1 MCLDALDLMSV
12 PLPEHVRPVDVAVTP
27 DHVGTAHWK
36 DYLILTKPEITF
48 LVTISALA
56 GFLLGTTG
64 AVDGWRLAWLLVGTA
79 LTSAGGGVLNHCL
92 EHRYD
97 AQMHRTASRP
107 IPAGRIAPRTAFGF
121 GLVLVAVGLGLL
133 CPLTNPLTGVLA
145 ALTVGLYLFA
155 YTPLK
160 RITAWN
166 TVVGTIPGAL
176 PALGGFT
183 AATGALGAGG
193 WALFAILVLWQFP
206 HFFSLA
212 WMYRKDYA
220 RGGFAMLPVI
230 QPSGQM
236 MAVQMVLSTVLL
248 ILASGVPVGLGLL
261 GGGYLAGA
269 LLLGGWFLWPVLV
282 FYRSRTTQDARRVLK
297 ASVVYIPLL
306 VLLIVLDR
314 LVF

>member
-1 MCLDALDLMSV
+1 MAV
-12 PLPEHVRPVDVAVTP
+12 EVAP
-27 DHVGTAHWK
+27 AGTTRWK
-36 DYLILTKPEITF
+36 DYLTLTKPEITF

-56 GFLLGTTG
+56 GFLLGSTG
-64 AVDGWRLAWLLVGTA
+64 GVDGWRLVWLLVGTA

-92 EHRYD
+92 EHRHD
-97 AQMHRTASRP
+97 AQMHRTANRP
-107 IPAGRIAPRTAFGF
+107 LPAGRIALRTASGF
-121 GLVLVAVGLGLL
+121 GWVLVAVGLGLL

-145 ALTVGLYLFA
+145 ALTVVLYLFV

-166 TVVGTIPGAL
+166 TLVGTIPGAL

-183 AATGALGAGG
+183 AAAGAVGAGG
-193 WALFAILVLWQFP
+193 WAVFAILALWQFP
-206 HFFSLA
+206 HFFALA

-220 RGGFAMLPVI
+220 RGGFAMLPVV
-230 QPSGQM
+230 QPSGQS

-248 ILASGVPVGLGLL
+248 VLASVVPVGLGLL
-261 GGGYLAGA
+261 SGVYLAGA
-269 LLLGGWFLWPVLV
+269 VLLGGWFLRPVLV

-306 VLLIVLDR
+306 VLLMVLDR